1 MENNVLV
8 LMSSYNGEKYIKEQI
23 DCILAQK
30 GVSVKLLVRDDGSTD
45 GTLQILKDYAG
56 KGLLEYYTDG
66 NLGPQRSF
74 MQLLKN
80 APQSDYYAFA
90 DQDDFWMDDKLATAV
105 AMLESSVDQPAL
117 YLGRTMLADTNLN
130 QLGSVEVSPLL
141 TMGESLVYEF
151 ATGCTM
157 VLNNRLRTVI
167 NAYTPEYLAMH
178 DVWIYSVALAV
189 GAAVKFDKVPHML
202 YRQHGNNV
210 VGQGQGWMHDMK
222 KRVGRIVRSENSRYH
237 RAKEIVNG
245 FSGMMPDSNKC
256 LAENFVNAKNS
267 FTQRVKLCFDKRLAC
282 SNSKTSELFRLAL
295 LLNTY

>member
-8 LMSSYNGEKYIKEQI
+8 LMSSYNGQKYIKEQI

-30 GVSVKLLVRDDGSTD
+30 GVNVKLIVRDDGSTD
-45 GTLQILKDYAG
+45 GTLQILKDYAD
-56 KGLLEYYTDG
+56 KNLLEYYTGG

-74 MQLLKN
+74 MHLLKN

-105 AMLESSVDQPAL
+105 NMLGSSVEQPSL
-117 YLGRTMLADTNLN
+117 YFSRTMLADSSLN
-130 QLGSVEVSPLL
+130 PLGSVEVSPLL
-141 TMGESLVYEF
+141 TFGESLVYEF

-157 VLNNRLRTVI
+157 VLNDRLRTVI

-178 DVWIYSVALAV
+178 DVWVYSVALAV
-189 GAAVKFDKVPHML
+189 GATVKFDKVPHMF

-222 KRVGRIVRSENSRYH
+222 KRVGRIMRSENSRYR

-245 FSGMMPDSNKC
+245 FSGMMPDSNRC
-256 LAENFVNAKNS
+256 LAENFVNAKTS
-267 FTQRVKLCFDKRLAC
+267 FVQRVKLCFDKRLAC
-282 SNSKTSELFRLAL
+282 SNSKTSKLFRLAL
-295 LLNTY
+295 LFNTY